1 MLVGRRSGRCA
12 KRQRARS
19 EQDSSKRASANAVN
33 DTPEQVRCR
42 FSTFANSP
50 AAKGR
55 NSRPQRR
62 TVKPLKTLSC
72 NYSDEPIRILAV
84 LDDTVVS
91 GKVKPVLAFA
101 RYAREQSATLRRSDV
116 SLLTFV
122 RNQRDPEFVETLRE
136 EGFAVDVVRERRR
149 FDVGVFSQLRA
160 IVAQRRPHLIWTHGA
175 KTHFLVRLAGLQL
188 GRAWV
193 ASHHGYTATSLAW
206 RLYDQL
212 DRWSLRAADRVVT
225 VCDAF
230 VKDLHTRLHLK
241 KEVLS
246 VHRSP
251 IAARSEPLSSS
262 AGVDVRRELAL
273 PPGSRIVVSVGRL
286 SKEKGHAD
294 LMRAMLKVR
303 RTCGSDVVLVIVGDG
318 PEYGRL
324 ERLSRQL
331 DLTDAV
337 RLAGYRDDV
346 VPYYAAASVF
356 ALPSYSEGSPNVLLE
371 AMDAGVPIVAT
382 DVGGVSEMIR
392 HGEQGWLVR
401 GGDVEDLAN
410 GIVELLSNA
419 DLRAALTSSA
429 RRSLAAYAPS
439 VYYAGLSALFESILR
454 RRPSVSGS

>member
-1 MLVGRRSGRCA
+1 LG
-12 KRQRARS
+12 
-19 EQDSSKRASANAVN
+19 
-33 DTPEQVRCR
+33 
-42 FSTFANSP
+42 
-50 AAKGR
+50 
-55 NSRPQRR
+55 
-62 TVKPLKTLSC
+62 C

-101 RYAREQSATLRRSDV
+101 RCAREQPAPMRKLDV
-116 SLLTFV
+116 SMLTFV
-122 RNQRDPEFVETLRE
+122 RNQRDPEFVKMLRG
-136 EGFAVDVVRERRR
+136 EGFEVDVVRERRR

-160 IVAQRRPHLIWTHGA
+160 IVARRRPHVIWTHGA
-175 KTHFLVRLAGLQL
+175 KTNFLVRIAGLHS
-188 GRAWV
+188 GRVWV
-193 ASHHGYTATSLAW
+193 ASHHGYTTTSLAW

-212 DRWSLRAADRVVT
+212 DRWSLPAADRVVT

-230 VKDLHTRLHLK
+230 VNDLHTRLHLK

-251 IAARSEPLSSS
+251 IAARTQPLASS
-262 AGVDVRRELAL
+262 AGVEARRELGL
-273 PPGSRIVVSVGRL
+273 PPGSRIVLSVGRL

-294 LMRAMLKVR
+294 LMRAMLEVR
-303 RTCGSDVVLVIVGDG
+303 RACGSDVVLVIVGDG
-318 PEYGRL
+318 PEHARL

-331 DLTDAV
+331 DLADAV
-337 RLAGYRDDV
+337 RLVGYRADV
-346 VPYYAAASVF
+346 VPYYAAANVF

-401 GGDVEDLAN
+401 GGDVDDLAN
-410 GIVELLSNA
+410 GIVALLSNA
-419 DLRAALTSSA
+419 ELCAALSSSA

-439 VYYAGLSALFESILR
+439 VYYAGLSALFESVLES
-454 RRPSVSGS
+454 RPCVSRS